1 MVKGLALFAEHFR
14 DHRDRYV
21 LIGGAACDL
30 ALQAAGV
37 EFRAT
42 KDLDIVLCVETSDTA
57 FAEAFWA
64 FVNLGKYEVREES
77 AGERR
82 LYRFQRPAETA
93 YPAQLELFSSRP
105 GLLAPREGAILTPIP
120 FDGAAQ
126 SLSAIL
132 LDDVYAAWIQHGR
145 IEVEGVSIL
154 AATHLVPLKARA
166 WIDMKARLEADQ
178 PVSSADIKKHRND
191 VFRLAAVFEPGTQVK
206 TPEAIQRD
214 MGAFLEAIAE
224 ETVDLKAMGMG
235 AVTMEEVV
243 AMLNTM
249 YRYKE

>member
-1 MVKGLALFAEHFR
+1 MVKGLALLADHFQ

-30 ALQAAGV
+30 ALQAVGV

-64 FVNLGKYEVREES
+64 FVDLGGYKVQEGS
-77 AGERR
+77 TGERR
-82 LYRFQRPAETA
+82 LYRFQRPADPS
-93 YPAQLELFSSRP
+93 YPKQLELFSRHPGVLEPRP
-105 GLLAPREGAILTPIP
+105 GATLTPIP
-120 FDGAAQ
+120 FDGEVA

-132 LDDVYAAWIQHGR
+132 LNDAYTAWIQEGR
-145 IEVEGVSIL
+145 TEVEGVSIL
-154 AATHLVPLKARA
+154 RATHLIPLKARA

-191 VFRLAAVFEPGTQVK
+191 VFRLAAVIEPGTQVE
-206 TPEAIQRD
+206 TPEAIRRD
-214 MGAFLEAIAE
+214 MGAFLEAMAE
-224 ETVDLKAMGMG
+224 ETVDLKAMGLG
-235 AVTMEEVV
+235 AVTQDELLGVLRIV
-243 AMLNTM
+243 
-249 YRYKE
+249 YGSG